1 MNALDELLDH
11 LFGDDEVGDHAVF
24 HRPDGG
30 DVAGRAA
37 EHLLGGEA
45 DFLNDFLTIGPAF
58 LADRDNGGFIKHDAL
73 AADINQRVRGAEI
86 DGEIVVKVTTEETEH
101 KAFRINGFCCL
112 AGHRYDTLR
121 SPCF

>member
-1 MNALDELLDH
+1 MHAFDELLDH
-11 LFGDDEVGDHAVF
+11 LLGDDEVGDHAVF

-30 DVAGRAA
+30 DVAGSAA
-37 EHLLGGEA
+37 KHLLGGET
-45 DFLNDFLTIGPAF
+45 DFLDDFFAVGPAF
-58 LADRDNGGFIKHDAL
+58 LADCDYGGFVEHDAL
-73 AADINQRVRGAEI
+73 AAHVNQGVRGAEI

-112 AGHRYDTLR
+112 PGHRYDNLR